1 MYQITKHTFN
11 QAKRFG
17 LDVKPSRKPNKKL
30 DVYREGQYLAS
41 IGAKGMGDFGQYLET
56 KGKTFAEERRR
67 LYHLRH
73 PKGKKDS
80 PQQLAKD
87 LLW

>member
-17 LDVKPSRKPNKKL
+17 LDVKPSRRAGKKI
-30 DVYREGQYLAS
+30 DVFREGQYLGS
-41 IGAKGMGDFGQYLET
+41 IGAEGMGDYGQYLET
-56 KGKTFAEERRR
+56 KGRAFAEERRR
-67 LYHLRH
+67 LYRKRH
-73 PKGKKDS
+73 TEGKKDS
-80 PQQLAKD
+80 RSWMAFN

>member
-11 QAKRFG
+11 QARRFG
-17 LDVKPSRKPNKKL
+17 LEVKPSRRAGKKV
-30 DVYREGQYLAS
+30 DVFRNGEYVAS
-41 IGAKGMGDFGQYLET
+41 IGAKGMGDFGTYLET
-56 KGKTFAEERRR
+56 EGEAFAKKRRR
-67 LYHLRH
+67 LFHLRH
-73 PKGKKDS
+73 PKGPKDS

>member
-17 LDVKPSRKPNKKL
+17 LDVKPSRRSGKKL
-30 DVYREGQYLAS
+30 DVFRKGEYVAS
-41 IGAKGMGDFGQYLET
+41 IGAEGMGDYGTYLET
-56 KGKTFAEERRR
+56 EGKAFAKERRR
-67 LYHLRH
+67 LYHKRH
-73 PKGKKDS
+73 PKGPKDS
-80 PQQLAKD
+80 PRQLSKT